1 MSPTPP
7 PAAPTPSASQGFSW
21 PLAML
26 LAGCGLILSLLV
38 SVYWQAASSREALDD
53 LQARSRHEDLLDAVY
68 LPLLEAES
76 SVRGYLLNHNPV
88 YLGPYQESAQQ
99 ARKALGALR
108 SDLAD
113 QPAFRQ
119 RLLRLT
125 DLVERKRAVLE
136 EALVHGTRPEVHSAS
151 GGPGKQAMEEIRV
164 LVGELR
170 DDLASAHDRR
180 VLDSFASF
188 ARSRMMNIALCV
200 AALGL
205 LLVLFVS
212 MRKQERMRR
221 QLDEIL
227 QREKAELESEVAQ
240 RTAELSALAS
250 YLTNTREAEQA
261 RLARELHDELGA
273 LLTAAKLDTGWIA
286 RKLPPEVKAP
296 LQDRFDRLQDTLNQ
310 GIAIKRRV
318 VTDLRPPLLGELGL
332 VDALNTYLDNNAG
345 DLQIETELPADLPE
359 LRAPVALALFRIAQ
373 EALNNVHKHAH
384 AHKVTLSLS
393 IDGDD
398 VVLRIEDDG
407 RGFDAST
414 RKFGSH
420 GLAGMRH
427 RVQMFAGRFT
437 LRSAAGRG
445 TVVEARVPTRAA
457 LAA

>member
-1 MSPTPP
+1 MPPSPSPV
-7 PAAPTPSASQGFSW
+7 PASHAPGFSW
-21 PLAML
+21 SLALL

-38 SVYWQAASSREALDD
+38 SVYWQAAASREALDD
-53 LQARSRHEDLLDAVY
+53 LQARSHHEDLLDAVY

-76 SVRGYLLNHNPV
+76 SVRGYLLSNNPV
-88 YLGPYQESAQQ
+88 YLGPYQESADH
-99 ARKALGALR
+99 AREALATLR
-108 SDLAD
+108 SALAG
-113 QPAFRQ
+113 QPAFRA

-136 EALVHGTRPEVHSAS
+136 QGLAHGARPEVRSAS
-151 GGPGKQAMEEIRV
+151 GGPGLQTMVEIRAI
-164 LVGELR
+164 VGELR
-170 DDLASAHDRR
+170 TELAAAHERR

-188 ARSRMMNIALCV
+188 SRSRMLNFALCLG
-200 AALGL
+200 ALGL

-221 QLDEIL
+221 QFDEVL
-227 QREKAELESEVAQ
+227 RREKAELESQVAR
-240 RTAELSALAS
+240 RTAELSALAT

-296 LQDRFDRLQDTLNQ
+296 LQARFDRLQDTLNQ

-345 DLQIETELPADLPE
+345 ELQIETELPADLPE
-359 LRAPVALALFRIAQ
+359 LKAPVGLALFRIAQ
-373 EALNNVHKHAH
+373 EALNNVHKHAG
-384 AHKVTLSLS
+384 ARKVRLRLS
-393 IDGDD
+393 IEDED

-407 RGFDAST
+407 RGFDPAT
-414 RKFGSH
+414 RTSGSH

-427 RVQMFAGRFT
+427 RVQMFAGRLV
-437 LRSAAGRG
+437 LRSAPGRG
-445 TVVEARVPTRAA
+445 TLVEARVPTRAA